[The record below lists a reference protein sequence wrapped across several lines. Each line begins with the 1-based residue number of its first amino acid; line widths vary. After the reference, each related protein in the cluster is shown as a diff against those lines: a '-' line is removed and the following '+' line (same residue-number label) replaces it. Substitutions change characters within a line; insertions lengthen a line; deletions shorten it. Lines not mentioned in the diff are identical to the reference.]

1 MTDKDKKDLPKATAA
16 PTLEVVA
23 FTTMGDSR
31 VLSKPHAMST
41 LFELVAKE
49 LGATRTFSV
58 PNSYDA
64 TKKIEAIFPPVSAG
78 KEKSEKAPP
87 RVIKR
92 VMFVGHGGPQTGGD
106 YWAFSG
112 SPPPNNDPHN
122 FIMPVIKCLDDASVQ
137 TGILLDALAERL
149 VDGAQIWFV
158 SCYNGQTLAGRVLKR
173 LKAVKAPN
181 PWVRAYTKEVGFRWL
196 PGTPGKAQVLVDS
209 PLGPLLVTPNQPR
222 FDYEGT

>member
-49 LGATRTFSV
+49 LGATRTLSV

-64 TKKIEAIFPPVSAG
+64 TKKIEAIFPPVSTG
-78 KEKSEKAPP
+78 KEKAEKAPP
-87 RVIKR
+87 RVIRR

-122 FIMPVIKCLDDASVQ
+122 FIMP
-137 TGILLDALAERL
+137 
-149 VDGAQIWFV
+149 GA
-158 SCYNGQTLAGRVLKR
+158 
-173 LKAVKAPN
+173 N
-181 PWVRAYTKEVGFRWL
+181 PVA
-196 PGTPGKAQVLVDS
+196 A
-209 PLGPLLVTPNQPR
+209 
-222 FDYEGT
+222 